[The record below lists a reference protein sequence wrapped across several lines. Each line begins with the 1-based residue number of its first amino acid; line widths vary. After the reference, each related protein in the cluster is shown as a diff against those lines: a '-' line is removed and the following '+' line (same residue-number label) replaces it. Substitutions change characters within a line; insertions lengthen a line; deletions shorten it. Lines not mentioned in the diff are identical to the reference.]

1 MKQEV
6 NKKGKEESIFL
17 KCECYSEAIE
27 IHHWK
32 DDKEFYLSFWDIGRS
47 KVSWIP
53 WRKRFEMIWRILKG
67 KDLYA
72 DMIILDH
79 DKAKELVNF
88 INDKLK

>member
-1 MKQEV
+1 MNQKNDEAE
-6 NKKGKEESIFL
+6 KENIFI
-17 KCECYSEAIE
+17 KCECHAEAIE
-27 IHHWK
+27 VHYWK
-32 DDKEFYLSFWDIGRS
+32 EDGEFYLSFWDIGRS

-53 WRKRFEMIWRILKG
+53 WRKRFLMIWRILMG

-72 DMIILDH
+72 DMIILNK